1 MNKGTPV
8 NMSEDLKPVQTIHWS
23 DFKGKESILQKDMS
37 RREPFTTTFL
47 KSSDPSSIQNNIQ
60 TIQTLETAN
69 SQTVSKLMAN
79 YADISNNIQSY
90 MTTQQYLHSNNPK
103 YHYDDQLDPNVI
115 LKREP
120 PNNINTVL
128 EKDVNAMI
136 LYQNS
141 VYISSAIACATLLIA
156 AIIIVPLQKNS

>member
-1 MNKGTPV
+1 MFYDITKENKGQSV
-8 NMSEDLKPVQTIHWS
+8 DWS
-23 DFKGKESILQKDMS
+23 DFTGKESILKTERE

-47 KSSDPSSIQNNIQ
+47 NSSNPNSIQANIQ
-60 TIQTLETAN
+60 TIQTLETTTN
-69 SQTVSKLMAN
+69 NNVSQLLSSYT
-79 YADISNNIQSY
+79 DISNNVQSY
-90 MTTQQYLHSNNPK
+90 STSQEYLHANNSK
-103 YHYDDQLDPNVI
+103 YHYDDEISPDVI

-128 EKDVNAMI
+128 EKDLNTMT

-141 VYISSAIACATLLIA
+141 IYISSAIACATLLIA